1 MPPDVRPGACGMSES
16 ARYSDALMGTV
27 AADNSTH
34 TVPPLLR
41 MHLFG
46 GFRVT
51 RDSGSPLAERWPR
64 PSARALVKLLA
75 VSPGHSLHRE
85 QAMEICWP
93 DADPQAATGSLRV
106 ALHAARR
113 AIEPE
118 LAPRS
123 SSSYLIGEGTLLR
136 LDPQTVVIDAD
147 EAEALAERALTGGG
161 TKRLAAALAAF
172 TGEVLPEDRYAAWAE
187 TRRTEIAALRD
198 RVRLALAEAHLADDE
213 NELATEVALRALAAA
228 PAEERAHRVVIEA
241 CLRQGLRR
249 QAVRQYHLCREA
261 LDAELGV
268 RPGPATQRL
277 HLLALDAT
285 TTVLP
290 ASASPVLPA
299 AIRTPAGAPLR
310 GRDGTLRA
318 LLSDEGPPV
327 RLICGEAG
335 VGKTRLTSEAARA
348 AASAGTTILWGAGH
362 DAEGHTP
369 YGVFVEALDAWLT
382 DRPPV
387 ERARIGGEYPELAAL
402 LPSLGQIGAGR
413 ERGPE
418 EERDRFFRATAG
430 LLGDLAAGA
439 PVLLVLDDL
448 HAADAGSYQL
458 LSHLARRAAATG
470 TRWRFLVTYRAEEF
484 DADDPR
490 RTSLETLV
498 RGRLAAPVELG
509 RLGRDQCLAVARD
522 AGALTGLDRVW
533 ELSLGNPLFALEL
546 ARTVHEG
553 ADPGAPEGVRQL
565 VAARLAR
572 LGPAARRV
580 VEAISV
586 TGGGA
591 ALTEI
596 LDVAGQ
602 GLYPPLSAAEATDAV
617 DAAVTASVVTERPV
631 MVGGRSLPGLAFRHP
646 LVRLTCY
653 DGLSTAKRRQL
664 HSAYAE
670 AVLRHRPDAVDTLA
684 TQLTRADDPR
694 ATGYL
699 RQAAER
705 AAALCANDTADRY
718 YAELTARLD
727 ASAADAARARIDRGA
742 VLRRMARYQDAAAVL
757 REALDDMV
765 RRGDEDGRVLAAA
778 RLGEVLMKYRGIA
791 EGEELLRTHPPG
803 PRTPASTVATHH
815 LAVAGLHF
823 VAGRYDEAQA
833 SARIAQE
840 AADTVAG
847 GERRRLLA
855 RSLGMQATSLA
866 LAGRFDLARPAAEQA
881 LPHAEAYGDQDLLVT
896 TLSVLREHARRS
908 GRLGEAV
915 SIGQRALK
923 LAAHTGDPTA
933 VAFERANLA
942 ELHLLLREFTEA
954 QGHAR
959 AAAEEGES
967 HRSWCTP
974 YALAALGRVRIR
986 TGEPG
991 AGELLERAGRAAEE
1005 QADRQALHEVR
1016 AAQAELLVREGA
1028 PAEALALL
1036 AQDTGPGTAHLMA
1049 WAELYSGSPEAAVR
1063 RAVEETARAEEVG
1076 ERLAETEAR
1085 TVLGAALAACGRP
1098 DAAREEFGR
1107 AAALAA
1113 ELPYPAGAFR
1123 VEWAREAAGPPAG

>member
-1 MPPDVRPGACGMSES
+1 MSES
-16 ARYSDALMGTV
+16 ARYSDALMGTD
-27 AADNSTH
+27 ATNHDTH
-34 TVPPLLR
+34 PTPPLLR
-41 MHLFG
+41 LHLFG

-51 RDSGSPLAERWPR
+51 RDSGLPLAERWPR

-93 DADPQAATGSLRV
+93 DADPHAATGSLRV

-147 EAEALAERALTGGG
+147 EAEALAERALADGG
-161 TKRLAAALAAF
+161 TAQLTAALAAF

-187 TRRTEIAALRD
+187 ARRTEIAALRD

-249 QAVRQYHLCREA
+249 QAVRQYHVCREA

-277 HLLALDAT
+277 HLLALDAAA
-285 TTVLP
+285 TVLP

-299 AIRTPAGAPLR
+299 AIRTPAGPPLR
-310 GRDGTLRA
+310 GRDGALRA

-327 RLICGEAG
+327 RLISGEAG

-348 AASAGTTILWGAGH
+348 AAAAGTTVLWGAGH

-369 YGVFVEALDAWLT
+369 YGVFVEALDAWLA

-387 ERARIGGEYPELAAL
+387 ERARIGGEYPELATL

-413 ERGPE
+413 ERSPE

-470 TRWRFLVTYRAEEF
+470 TGWRFVVTYRAEEF

-490 RTSLETLV
+490 RTALETLV
-498 RGRLAAPVELG
+498 RARLAEPAELG
-509 RLGRDQCLAVARD
+509 RLGREECLAVARD

-553 ADPGAPEGVRQL
+553 THPGTPGAPESVRQL

-602 GLYPPLSAAEATDAV
+602 GLHPPLSPAEATDAV

-653 DGLSTAKRRQL
+653 DGLSTARRRQL

-727 ASAADAARARIDRGA
+727 ASAAEAARARIDRGT
-742 VLRRMARYQDAAAVL
+742 VLRRMARYQDAATVL

-765 RRGDEDGRVLAAA
+765 RRGDEDGQVLAAA

-823 VAGRYDEAQA
+823 VTGRYDDAQE

-840 AADTVAG
+840 AADTVVG
-847 GERRRLLA
+847 GERRGLLA

-908 GRLGEAV
+908 GLLGEAV

-923 LAAHTGDPTA
+923 LAEHTGDPTA

-954 QGHAR
+954 QEHAR
-959 AAAEEGES
+959 AAAQEGES

-974 YALAALGRVRIR
+974 YALAALARVRIR
-986 TGEPG
+986 TGEAG
-991 AGELLERAGRAAEE
+991 AGELLERAGEAAEA

-1036 AQDTGPGTAHLMA
+1036 AEDSGPGTAHLVA
-1049 WAELYSGSPEAAVR
+1049 WAELFSGSPEAAVR

-1098 DAAREEFGR
+1098 DEAREEFGR

-1113 ELPYPAGAFR
+1113 ELPYPAGTFR
-1123 VEWAREAAGPPAG
+1123 VKWAREAAGPPVG

>member
-1 MPPDVRPGACGMSES
+1 
-16 ARYSDALMGTV
+16 MGTG
-27 AADNSTH
+27 ATDHGTH
-34 TVPPLLR
+34 TGPPLLR
-41 MHLFG
+41 LHLFG

-51 RDSGSPLAERWPR
+51 RDGGSPLAERWPR

-93 DADPQAATGSLRV
+93 DADPQAALGSLRV

-123 SSSYLIGEGTLLR
+123 SSSYLTGEGTLLR
-136 LDPQTVVIDAD
+136 LDPGTVVIDAD
-147 EAEALAERALTGGG
+147 EAESLATHALTEGG
-161 TKRLAAALAAF
+161 TARLAAALAAF
-172 TGEVLPEDRYAAWAE
+172 TGELLPEDRYAAWAE
-187 TRRTEIAALRD
+187 ARRTQLAGLHD
-198 RVRLALAEAHLADDE
+198 RVRLALAEAHLADGD
-213 NELATEVALRALAAA
+213 NERATEVAQGALAAA
-228 PAEERAHRVVIEA
+228 PAEERAHRVVIGA

-261 LDAELGV
+261 LDTELGV
-268 RPGPATQRL
+268 RPDPETERL

-285 TTVLP
+285 AAVLP

-299 AIRTPAGAPLR
+299 ALRTPAGPPLR
-310 GRDGTLRA
+310 GRDEALRA
-318 LLSDEGPPV
+318 LVAQEGAPV
-327 RLICGEAG
+327 RLVGGEAG
-335 VGKTRLTSEAARA
+335 VGKTRLTAEAARA
-348 AASAGTTILWGAGH
+348 AAGAGATVLWGAGH

-369 YGVFVEALDAWLT
+369 YGVFVEALDAWLA
-382 DRPPV
+382 DRPPA

-413 ERGPE
+413 ERSPE

-430 LLGDLAAGA
+430 LLGDLAAAA

-470 TRWRFLVTYRAEEF
+470 AGWRFVVTYRAEEF
-484 DADDPR
+484 DAGDPR
-490 RTSLETLV
+490 RAALDALV
-498 RGRLAAPVELG
+498 HGRLAVPVELG
-509 RLGRDQCLAVARD
+509 RLDREQCLAVARD

-553 ADPGAPEGVRQL
+553 ADPGAPGAPEGVRQL

-602 GLYPPLSAAEATDAV
+602 GLHPPLSPAEAADAV
-617 DAAVTASVVTERPV
+617 DAAVTASVVAERPV
-631 MVGGRSLPGLAFRHP
+631 AVGGRSLPGLAFRHP

-653 DGLSTAKRRQL
+653 DGLSTARRRQL

-684 TQLTRADDPR
+684 IQLARADDPR

-727 ASAADAARARIDRGA
+727 ASAAEAARARIDRGA
-742 VLRRMARYQDAAAVL
+742 VLRRMARYEDAATVL
-757 REALDDMV
+757 REALEDMV
-765 RRGDEDGRVLAAA
+765 RRGDADGQVLAAA
-778 RLGEVLMKYRGIA
+778 RLSDVLMKCGGA
-791 EGEELLRTHPPG
+791 EEGEELLRAHPPG
-803 PRTPASTVATHH
+803 PRTPALAVATHH
-815 LAVAGLHF
+815 LAAGGLRF
-823 VAGRYDEAQA
+823 VAGRYDDAHV
-833 SARIAQE
+833 SARLAQQ
-840 AADTVAG
+840 AADTVPG
-847 GERRRLLA
+847 GERRGLLA
-855 RSLGMQATSLA
+855 RALGMRATSLA
-866 LAGRFDLARPAAEQA
+866 LAGRFDLARPAAERA
-881 LPHAEAYGDQDLLVT
+881 LPHAEAYGDQELLVT

-915 SIGQRALK
+915 SIGRRALK
-923 LAAHTGDPTA
+923 LAEHTGDPTA

-954 QGHAR
+954 REHAQ
-959 AAAEEGES
+959 AAAREGES
-967 HRSWCTP
+967 HPSWCTP
-974 YALAALGRVRIR
+974 YALAALARVRIR
-986 TGEPG
+986 TGAAG
-991 AGELLERAGRAAEE
+991 AGELLDRAGRAAEA

-1016 AAQAELLVREGA
+1016 TARAELLVHEGG

-1036 AQDTGPGTAHLMA
+1036 ARDSGPGTAHLAA
-1049 WAELYSGSPEAAVR
+1049 WAELRSGSPEAAAHRAAEEIR
-1063 RAVEETARAEEVG
+1063 RAEQVG

-1085 TVLGAALAACGRP
+1085 AVLGAALAACGQRG
-1098 DAAREEFGR
+1098 AAAGEFGR

-1113 ELPYPAGAFR
+1113 ELPYPAGAFV
-1123 VEWAREAAGPPAG
+1123 VERERGQAGL

>member
-1 MPPDVRPGACGMSES
+1 MAAAHPYETAPRNPDGPPV
-16 ARYSDALMGTV
+16 
-27 AADNSTH
+27 
-34 TVPPLLR
+34 LR
-41 MHLFG
+41 VHLFG
-46 GFRVT
+46 GFRVE
-51 RDSGSPLAERWPR
+51 RDGGAPLADKWPR
-64 PSARALVKLLA
+64 PSARSLVKLLA

-93 DADPQAATGSLRV
+93 DSDPHAALGSLRV

-118 LAPRS
+118 LAPRA
-123 SSSYLIGEGTLLR
+123 SSSYLTGEGTLLR
-136 LDPQTVVIDAD
+136 LDPLTVVIDAD
-147 EAEALAERALTGGG
+147 EAEVLAERALAGG
-161 TKRLAAALAAF
+161 TTAELATALAAF
-172 TGEVLPEDRYAAWAE
+172 TGELLPEDRYAAWAE
-187 TRRTEIAALRD
+187 ARRTRLAALHD
-198 RVRLALAEAHLADDE
+198 RVRLALAEAWLADGE
-213 NELATEVALRALAAA
+213 NESATEVALLALAAA

-268 RPGPATQRL
+268 RPGPATERL

-285 TTVLP
+285 TPVLP

-299 AIRTPAGAPLR
+299 AIRTPAGPPLR
-310 GRDGTLRA
+310 GRDDALRTLLA
-318 LLSDEGPPV
+318 GDGPPV
-327 RLICGEAG
+327 RLVGGEAG
-335 VGKTRLTSEAARA
+335 VGKTRLTGEAARA
-348 AASAGTTILWGAGH
+348 AAGTGTTVLWGAGH

-369 YGVFVEALDAWLT
+369 YGVFVEALDAWLA

-413 ERGPE
+413 ERSPE
-418 EERDRFFRATAG
+418 EERDRLFRATAG
-430 LLGDLAAGA
+430 LLGDLSATA

-458 LSHLARRAAATG
+458 LSHLARRAATTG
-470 TRWRFLVTYRAEEF
+470 ARWRFLVTYRGEEF
-484 DADDPR
+484 DAGDPR
-490 RTSLETLV
+490 RAALEALV
-498 RGRLAAPVELG
+498 GGRLAETVELG
-509 RLGRDQCLAVARD
+509 RLDRVQCLAIARD
-522 AGALTGLDRVW
+522 AGAVTGLDRVW

-553 ADPGAPEGVRQL
+553 ADPAALSAPEGVRQL

-572 LGPAARRV
+572 LGAATRRV

-596 LDVAGQ
+596 LDVAGN
-602 GLYPPLSAAEATDAV
+602 GLHPPLSPAEATDAV

-631 MVGGRSLPGLAFRHP
+631 TVGGRSLPGLAFRHP

-653 DGLSTAKRRQL
+653 DGLSTARRRQL

-684 TQLTRADDPR
+684 AQLTRADDPR

-718 YAELTARLD
+718 YAELTSRLD
-727 ASAADAARARIDRGA
+727 ASAADAAQARIDRGA
-742 VLRRMARYQDAAAVL
+742 VLRRMARYREAAAVL

-765 RRGDEDGRVLAAA
+765 RRGDEDGQVLAAA
-778 RLGEVLMKYRGIA
+778 RLTQVLVKYRGTE
-791 EGEELLRTHPPG
+791 EGEELLRTYPPG
-803 PRTPASTVATHH
+803 PRTPPLAVATHH
-815 LAVAGLHF
+815 LAAGGLRF
-823 VAGRYDEAQA
+823 VTGRYDAAHA
-833 SARIAQE
+833 SARIAQD
-840 AADTVAG
+840 AADSVRG
-847 GERRRLLA
+847 SGRRGLLA
-855 RSLGMQATSLA
+855 QSLAMQATSLG
-866 LAGRFDLARPAAEQA
+866 LAGRFDQARLAADRA
-881 LPHAEAYGDQDLLVT
+881 LPHAEAYGDQELLVT

-915 SIGQRALK
+915 SMGQRALK
-923 LAAHTGDPTA
+923 LAEHTGDPTA

-954 QGHAR
+954 REHAQ
-959 AAAEEGES
+959 AAVRETES
-967 HRSWCTP
+967 RTTWCTP
-974 YALAALGRVRIR
+974 YALAALARVRIR
-986 TGEPG
+986 TGEEG
-991 AGELLERAGRAAEE
+991 AAELLTQAARVAEA
-1005 QADRQALHEVR
+1005 QADRQAVHEVR
-1016 AAQAELLVREGA
+1016 TARAELLVREGSPGA
-1028 PAEALALL
+1028 ALALL
-1036 AQDTGPGTAHLMA
+1036 TRDSGPGTAHLAA
-1049 WAELYSGSPEAAVR
+1049 WAELLSGHPEAAAR
-1063 RAVEETARAEEVG
+1063 RAAEETARAEQVG

-1085 TVLGAALAACGRP
+1085 TVLGAALAASGQQG
-1098 DAAREEFGR
+1098 AAQEEFDR

-1123 VEWAREAAGPPAG
+1123 VDRARVPGGPTVG

>member
-1 MPPDVRPGACGMSES
+1 MSES
-16 ARYSDALMGTV
+16 ARYSDGLMGTD
-27 AADNSTH
+27 ATDNSTH
-34 TVPPLLR
+34 TVPPRLR
-41 MHLFG
+41 LHLFG

-51 RDSGSPLAERWPR
+51 RESGSPLAERWPR

-147 EAEALAERALTGGG
+147 EAEALAERALADGG
-161 TKRLAAALAAF
+161 TAQLTAALAAF

-187 TRRTEIAALRD
+187 ARRTEIAALRD

-213 NELATEVALRALAAA
+213 NELATEVALRALAVA

-249 QAVRQYHLCREA
+249 QAVRQYHVCREA
-261 LDAELGV
+261 LDAELGI

-277 HLLALDAT
+277 HLLALDAAA
-285 TTVLP
+285 TVLP

-299 AIRTPAGAPLR
+299 AIRTQAGPPLR
-310 GRDGTLRA
+310 GRDGALRA

-327 RLICGEAG
+327 RLISGEAG
-335 VGKTRLTSEAARA
+335 VGKTRLTSEAARVA
-348 AASAGTTILWGAGH
+348 AAAGTTVLWGAGH

-369 YGVFVEALDAWLT
+369 YGVFVEALDAWLA

-387 ERARIGGEYPELAAL
+387 ERARIGGEYPELATL

-413 ERGPE
+413 ERSPE

-470 TRWRFLVTYRAEEF
+470 TGWRFVVTYRAEEF

-490 RTSLETLV
+490 RTALETLV
-498 RGRLAAPVELG
+498 RARLAEPAELG
-509 RLGRDQCLAVARD
+509 RLGREECLAVARD

-546 ARTVHEG
+546 ARTVHEETHPG
-553 ADPGAPEGVRQL
+553 TPGAPESVRQL

-602 GLYPPLSAAEATDAV
+602 GLHPPLSPAEATDAV

-653 DGLSTAKRRQL
+653 DGLSTARRRQL

-684 TQLTRADDPR
+684 TQLARADDPR

-727 ASAADAARARIDRGA
+727 ASAAEAARARIDRGT
-742 VLRRMARYQDAAAVL
+742 VLRRMARYQDAATVL

-765 RRGDEDGRVLAAA
+765 RRGDEDGQVLAAA

-791 EGEELLRTHPPG
+791 EGEELLRTHLPG

-823 VAGRYDEAQA
+823 VTGRYDDAQE

-840 AADTVAG
+840 AADTVVG
-847 GERRRLLA
+847 GERRGLLA
-855 RSLGMQATSLA
+855 RSLGMRATSLA

-908 GRLGEAV
+908 GLLGEAV
-915 SIGQRALK
+915 TIGQRALK
-923 LAAHTGDPTA
+923 LAEHTGDPTA

-954 QGHAR
+954 QEHAR
-959 AAAEEGES
+959 AAAQEGGS
-967 HRSWCTP
+967 HLSWCTP
-974 YALAALGRVRIR
+974 YALAALARVRIR
-986 TGEPG
+986 TGEAG
-991 AGELLERAGRAAEE
+991 AGELLERAGEAAEA

-1016 AAQAELLVREGA
+1016 AARAELLVREGA

-1036 AQDTGPGTAHLMA
+1036 AEDSGPGTAHLVA
-1049 WAELYSGSPEAAVR
+1049 WAELFSGSPEAAVR

-1098 DAAREEFGR
+1098 DEAREEFGR

-1123 VEWAREAAGPPAG
+1123 VEWARGAAGPPVG

>member
-1 MPPDVRPGACGMSES
+1 M
-16 ARYSDALMGTV
+16 
-27 AADNSTH
+27 
-34 TVPPLLR
+34 LR
-41 MHLFG
+41 VHLFG
-46 GFRVT
+46 GFRVE
-51 RDSGSPLAERWPR
+51 RDGGAPLAGKWPR
-64 PSARALVKLLA
+64 PSARSLVKLLA

-93 DADPQAATGSLRV
+93 DADPQAALGSLRV
-106 ALHAARR
+106 ALHAARH

-118 LAPRS
+118 LAPRA
-123 SSSYLIGEGTLLR
+123 SSSYLTGEGTLLR

-147 EAEALAERALTGGG
+147 EAEALAERALAGGAAAQ
-161 TKRLAAALAAF
+161 LATALAAF
-172 TGEVLPEDRYAAWAE
+172 TGELLPEDRYAAWAAA
-187 TRRTEIAALRD
+187 RRSRLAALHD
-198 RVRLALAEAHLADDE
+198 RVRLALAEAWLADGE
-213 NELATEVALRALAAA
+213 NESATEVALHALAAA

-268 RPGPATQRL
+268 RPGPETERL
-277 HLLALDAT
+277 HLHALDAT
-285 TTVLP
+285 STVLP

-299 AIRTPAGAPLR
+299 PIRTPAGPPLR
-310 GRDGTLRA
+310 GRDDALRA
-318 LLSDEGPPV
+318 LVADEGPPV
-327 RLICGEAG
+327 RLVGGEAG
-335 VGKTRLTSEAARA
+335 VGKTRLTAEAARA
-348 AASAGTTILWGAGH
+348 AAAAGSTVLWGAGH

-369 YGVFVEALDAWLT
+369 YGVFVEALDAWLA

-387 ERARIGGEYPELAAL
+387 ERAGIGGEYPELAAL

-413 ERGPE
+413 ERSPE
-418 EERDRFFRATAG
+418 EERDRLFRATAG
-430 LLGDLAAGA
+430 LLGDLAATA
-439 PVLLVLDDL
+439 PVLVVLDDL
-448 HAADAGSYQL
+448 HAADTGSFQL

-470 TRWRFLVTYRAEEF
+470 TGWRFVVTYRAEEF
-484 DADDPR
+484 EAGDPR
-490 RTSLETLV
+490 LAALETLV
-498 RGRLAAPVELG
+498 RGRLAETVELG
-509 RLGRDQCLAVARD
+509 RLDRAQCLAIARD
-522 AGALTGLDRVW
+522 AGAVTGLDRVW

-553 ADPGAPEGVRQL
+553 ADPAALSAPEGVRQL

-602 GLYPPLSAAEATDAV
+602 GLHPPLSPAEATDAV

-631 MVGGRSLPGLAFRHP
+631 VVGGRSLPGLAFRHP

-653 DGLSTAKRRQL
+653 DGLSVARRRQL

-684 TQLTRADDPR
+684 AQLTRADDPR

-727 ASAADAARARIDRGA
+727 ASAADAAQARIDRGA
-742 VLRRMARYQDAAAVL
+742 VLRRMARYREAAAVL
-757 REALDDMV
+757 REALDDMA
-765 RRGDEDGRVLAAA
+765 RRGDEDGQVLAAA
-778 RLGEVLMKYRGIA
+778 RLTQVLVKYRGTE
-791 EGEELLRTHPPG
+791 EGEELLRTYPPG
-803 PRTPASTVATHH
+803 PHTAPPAVATHH
-815 LAVAGLHF
+815 LAAGGLQF
-823 VAGRYDEAQA
+823 VTGRYDAA
-833 SARIAQE
+833 HTSARIAQE
-840 AADTVAG
+840 AADSVRG
-847 GERRRLLA
+847 SGRRGLLA
-855 RSLGMQATSLA
+855 HSLGMQATSLG
-866 LAGRFDLARPAAEQA
+866 LAGRFDQARLAADRA
-881 LPHAEAYGDQDLLVT
+881 LPHAEAYGDQELLVT

-923 LAAHTGDPTA
+923 LAEHTGDPTA

-954 QGHAR
+954 REHAQ
-959 AAAEEGES
+959 AAVRETES
-967 HRSWCTP
+967 RPTWCTP
-974 YALAALGRVRIR
+974 YALAALARVRIR
-986 TGEPG
+986 TGEAG
-991 AGELLERAGRAAEE
+991 AAELLDQAARVAEA
-1005 QADRQALHEVR
+1005 QADRQAVHEVR
-1016 AAQAELLVREGA
+1016 TARAELLVREGA
-1028 PAEALALL
+1028 PGEALALL
-1036 AQDTGPGTAHLMA
+1036 TLDSGPGTAHLAA
-1049 WAELYSGSPEAAVR
+1049 WAELLSGNAEAAAR
-1063 RAVEETARAEEVG
+1063 RAAEETARAEQVG

-1085 TVLGAALAACGRP
+1085 TVLGAALAACGQQ
-1098 DAAREEFGR
+1098 DAARQEFDR
-1107 AAALAA
+1107 AATLAA

-1123 VEWAREAAGPPAG
+1123 VDRAREPGGPATG

>member
-1 MPPDVRPGACGMSES
+1 
-16 ARYSDALMGTV
+16 MGTE
-27 AADNSTH
+27 ATNHGTDTA
-34 TVPPLLR
+34 PPLLR
-41 MHLFG
+41 LHLFG

-51 RDSGSPLAERWPR
+51 RDSGPALAERWPR

-75 VSPGHSLHRE
+75 VSPGHRLHRE

-93 DADPQAATGSLRV
+93 DADPQAALGSLRV

-118 LAPRS
+118 LAPRA
-123 SSSYLIGEGTLLR
+123 SSSYLTAEGTLLR
-136 LDPQTVVIDAD
+136 LDPRTVVIDAD
-147 EAEALAERALTGGG
+147 EAEVLAEQALADGATAS
-161 TKRLAAALAAF
+161 LAAALAAF
-172 TGEVLPEDRYAAWAE
+172 TGELLPEDRYAPWAE
-187 TRRTEIAALRD
+187 ARRTLLDALRD
-198 RVRLALAEAHLADDE
+198 RVRLALAEAHLADGE
-213 NELATEVALRALAAA
+213 NERATEVALRTLAAA
-228 PAEERAHRVVIEA
+228 PAEERAHRVLIEA
-241 CLRQGLRR
+241 YLRQGLRR
-249 QAVRQYHLCREA
+249 QAVRQYHLCRQA
-261 LDAELGV
+261 LDSELGI
-268 RPGPATQRL
+268 RPGPGTERL

-285 TTVLP
+285 TSVLTGE
-290 ASASPVLPA
+290 ASPVLPA
-299 AIRTPAGAPLR
+299 AIRAPAGPPLR
-310 GRDGTLRA
+310 GRDAALRA
-318 LLSDEGPPV
+318 LLSAEGPPV
-327 RLICGEAG
+327 RLIGGEAG
-335 VGKTRLTSEAARA
+335 VGKTRLTTEVARA
-348 AASAGTTILWGAGH
+348 AAGAGTTVLWGAGH

-369 YGVFVEALDAWLT
+369 YGVFVEALDAWLA

-413 ERGPE
+413 ERSPE

-439 PVLLVLDDL
+439 PVLVVLDDL

-458 LSHLARRAAATG
+458 LSRLARRAATTG
-470 TRWRFLVTYRAEEF
+470 AGLRFLVTYRAEEL

-490 RTSLETLV
+490 RTALEALV
-498 RGRLAAPVELG
+498 HGRLAEQVELG
-509 RLGRDQCLAVARD
+509 RLDRDECLAIARD
-522 AGALTGLDRVW
+522 AGAETGLDRVW

-553 ADPGAPEGVRQL
+553 GDDTAGDAPGAPEGVRRL

-591 ALTEI
+591 ALAEI

-602 GLYPPLSAAEATDAV
+602 GLHPPLSPAEATDAV

-631 MVGGRSLPGLAFRHP
+631 VVGGRSLPGLAFRHP

-653 DGLSTAKRRQL
+653 DGLSAARRRQL

-727 ASAADAARARIDRGA
+727 ASAAEAARARIDRGA
-742 VLRRMARYQDAAAVL
+742 VLRRMARYPEAVTVL

-765 RRGDEDGRVLAAA
+765 RRGDEDGQVLAAA
-778 RLGEVLMKYRGIA
+778 RLSEVLMKMRGA
-791 EGEELLRTHPPG
+791 EEGEELLRLHRPG
-803 PRTPASTVATHH
+803 PHTPALTVATHH
-815 LAVAGLHF
+815 LAAGGLRF
-823 VAGRYDEAQA
+823 VSGRYEDAHISARLAQA
-833 SARIAQE
+833 
-840 AADTVAG
+840 AAHSVPG
-847 GERRRLLA
+847 GERRGLLA
-855 RSLGMQATSLA
+855 RALGMQATSLA
-866 LAGRFDLARPAAEQA
+866 LAGRFDLARPAAEGA
-881 LPHAEAYGDQDLLVT
+881 LPHAEAYGDQDVLVT
-896 TLSVLREHARRS
+896 TLSVFREHARRS

-915 SIGQRALK
+915 SIGRRAMK
-923 LAAHTGDPTA
+923 LAEHTGDPTA

-942 ELHLLLREFTEA
+942 ELHLLLREFDE
-954 QGHAR
+954 
-959 AAAEEGES
+959 AEEHATAAVRDGGPEQ
-967 HRSWCTP
+967 SWCTP
-974 YALAALGRVRIR
+974 YALAALARVRLL
-986 TGEPG
+986 TGGTG
-991 AGELLERAGRAAEE
+991 ADELLERAGRAAEA

-1016 AAQAELLVREGA
+1016 TARAELLVHEGR
-1028 PAEALALL
+1028 PAEAVALL
-1036 AQDTGPGTAHLMA
+1036 GRDHGPGTAHLLA
-1049 WAELYSGSPEAAVR
+1049 WAELRSGDPQAAVR
-1063 RAVEETARAEEVG
+1063 RAAEETERAERVG
-1076 ERLAETEAR
+1076 ERLTETEAR
-1085 TVLGAALAACGRP
+1085 TVLGAALAACGRR
-1098 DAAREEFGR
+1098 AAAQEEFGR

-1113 ELPYPAGAFR
+1113 GLPYPAGAHR
-1123 VEWAREAAGPPAG
+1123 VRQARQAAGPLTDPQA

>member
-1 MPPDVRPGACGMSES
+1 MAES
-16 ARYSDALMGTV
+16 ARYSGALMGTD
-27 AADNSTH
+27 ATNHSTH
-34 TVPPLLR
+34 ITPPVLR
-41 MHLFG
+41 LHLFG

-51 RDSGSPLAERWPR
+51 RDDGPSLAERWPR

-93 DADPQAATGSLRV
+93 DSDPQAALGSLRV

-118 LAPRS
+118 LAPRA
-123 SSSYLIGEGTLLR
+123 SSSYLTGEGTLLR
-136 LDPQTVVIDAD
+136 LDPHTVVIDAD
-147 EAEALAERALTGGG
+147 EAEALAERALADGG
-161 TKRLAAALAAF
+161 TAPLAAALAAF
-172 TGEVLPEDRYAAWAE
+172 TGELLPEDRYAAWAE
-187 TRRTEIAALRD
+187 ARRTHLDALRD
-198 RVRLALAEAHLADDE
+198 RVRLALAEAHLTDGE
-213 NELATEVALRALAAA
+213 NESASEVALRALAAA

-268 RPGPATQRL
+268 RPGPATERL

-299 AIRTPAGAPLR
+299 AIRTPAGPPLR
-310 GRDGTLRA
+310 GRDGALRS
-318 LLSDEGPPV
+318 LLAADGPPV
-327 RLICGEAG
+327 RLVGGEAG
-335 VGKTRLTSEAARA
+335 VGKTRLTTEVARA
-348 AASAGTTILWGAGH
+348 AAASGTTVLWGAGH

-369 YGVFVEALDAWLT
+369 YGVFVEALDAWLA

-413 ERGPE
+413 DRSPE

-458 LSHLARRAAATG
+458 LSHLARRAATTG
-470 TRWRFLVTYRAEEF
+470 AGWRFVVTYRAEEF

-490 RTSLETLV
+490 RTALETLV
-498 RGRLAAPVELG
+498 HARLAEPVELG
-509 RLGRDQCLAVARD
+509 RLDRDECLAVARD

-553 ADPGAPEGVRQL
+553 ADPGAPGAPEGVRQL

-602 GLYPPLSAAEATDAV
+602 GLHPPLSPAEATDAV

-631 MVGGRSLPGLAFRHP
+631 VVGGRSLPGLAFRHP

-653 DGLSTAKRRQL
+653 DGLSTARRRQL

-742 VLRRMARYQDAAAVL
+742 VLRRMARYRDAATVL
-757 REALDDMV
+757 REALEDMV
-765 RRGDEDGRVLAAA
+765 RRGDEDGQVLAAA
-778 RLGEVLMKYRGIA
+778 RLSEILMKYRGTE
-791 EGEELLRTHPPG
+791 EGEELLRTHRPG
-803 PRTPASTVATHH
+803 PRTPALAVATHH
-815 LAVAGLHF
+815 LAAGGLRF
-823 VAGRYDEAQA
+823 VTGRYEEAHT

-840 AADTVAG
+840 AADTVGG
-847 GERRRLLA
+847 GERRGLLA
-855 RSLGMQATSLA
+855 RALGMQATSLA
-866 LAGRFDLARPAAEQA
+866 LAGRFDRARPAAEAA
-881 LPHAEAYGDQDLLVT
+881 LPHAEAYGDQELLVT

-923 LAAHTGDPTA
+923 LAEHTGDPTA

-942 ELHLLLREFTEA
+942 ELHLLRCEFSEAREHAQAAVQEGEA
-954 QGHAR
+954 Q
-959 AAAEEGES
+959 S
-967 HRSWCTP
+967 SWCTP
-974 YALAALGRVRIR
+974 YALAALARVRIR

-991 AGELLERAGRAAEE
+991 AGELLERAGRAAEA

-1016 AAQAELLVREGA
+1016 TAQAELLVREGS

-1036 AQDTGPGTAHLMA
+1036 GRDHGPGTAHLVA
-1049 WAELYSGSPEAAVR
+1049 WAELYAGSPRAAVR
-1063 RAVEETARAEEVG
+1063 IATEETARAQQVG

-1085 TVLGAALAACGRP
+1085 TVLGAALAACGQRE
-1098 DAAREEFGR
+1098 AAREEFGR

-1113 ELPYPAGAFR
+1113 ELPYPAGTHR
-1123 VEWAREAAGPPAG
+1123 VEQARGTAGPAAR